1 MKTFAVAAFTAA
13 LVASTAMA
21 EGPRELSA
29 PIVAFT
35 PVIVKNA
42 DALNLTEAQRA
53 DLKQWTSTMPAKR
66 KAIEEEARQAR
77 AALRQ
82 AIVDGA
88 PQTEREALAQKVGQM
103 ETRLVLMRSA
113 CADHWREVLS
123 EEQFAQMVA
132 LYQAQ

>member
-1 MKTFAVAAFTAA
+1 MKKLALTAIVAALMATTA
-13 LVASTAMA
+13 LA

-42 DALNLTEAQRA
+42 DTLNLTEAQRA
-53 DLKQWTSTMPAKR
+53 DLKEWTSTMPARR
-66 KAIEEEARQAR
+66 KAIEEKARQAR

-82 AIVDGA
+82 AIIDGA
-88 PQTEREALAQKVGQM
+88 PQADREALAQKVGEM
-103 ETRLVLMRSA
+103 ETKLVLTRSA

-123 EEQFAQMVA
+123 EDQFAQMIA
-132 LYQAQ
+132 IYQAQ

>member
-1 MKTFAVAAFTAA
+1 MRKFALTAIAATLAA
-13 LVASTAMA
+13 APALA

-42 DALNLTEAQRA
+42 DVLNLTEVQRA

-66 KAIEEEARQAR
+66 KATETEARDAR

-82 AIVDGA
+82 AIIEGA
-88 PQTEREALAQKVGQM
+88 PQAEREALAQKVGEV

-113 CADHWREVLS
+113 CTDHWRGVLT
-123 EEQFAQMVA
+123 EDQFAQMVA
-132 LYQAQ
+132 LYRAK